1 MRSKITGLYLK
12 GQMKLMDWKEHFL
25 KEEKGASHMVEIVVV
40 IVIVIGVAT
49 IFRTALME
57 AMTTIMEKLTDFIG

>member
-25 KEEKGASHMVEIVVV
+25 KEEKGASHGGNRCSNCNSYCCCYYI
-40 IVIVIGVAT
+40 
-49 IFRTALME
+49 
-57 AMTTIMEKLTDFIG
+57 